1 MPAQSKT
8 EKGTDKNDGA
18 TPMRN
23 TRNEKFAQLVAT
35 GAVLEEAYVAS
46 GYATTRARQA
56 SDRLRKRE
64 DVAARILYLQEM
76 SAVSL
81 SQAFVFNRQW
91 VLEKLKMIF
100 EDAYEDR
107 EYSPSIRALELIGKE
122 LSMFADRV
130 DTTLR
135 WDGDPAKLDDRAAAR
150 LTEYLERLA
159 YGDDAAAIKAERDQ
173 HLLSQGLL
181 IEAPVPDEPQN
192 VKRANNE
199 SVVSPGAVHEAR
211 EAQTDHISHPG
222 KMMLRRSWAQVSDK
236 AERARLAEEWMAKGP
251 ALPDGLAKEER
262 VAWLDA
268 HWPLD
273 DEY

>member
-18 TPMRN
+18 TPLRN

-35 GAVLEEAYVAS
+35 GSVLEAAYVAS
-46 GYATTRARQA
+46 GYAPTRARQA
-56 SDRLRKRE
+56 AARLRLRE
-64 DVAARILYLQEM
+64 DVAARIAYLQEM

-81 SQAFVFNRQW
+81 SQAFVLNKQW
-91 VLEKLKMIF
+91 VLEKLKAVF
-100 EDAYEDR
+100 EDAYKDR
-107 EYSPSIRALELIGKE
+107 EYSPSIRALELVGKE
-122 LSMFADRV
+122 LGMFTDRV

-181 IEAPVPDEPQN
+181 IEANSEEGPMLTMDVQEVKEP
-192 VKRANNE
+192 A
-199 SVVSPGAVHEAR
+199 P
-211 EAQTDHISHPG
+211 
-222 KMMLRRSWAQVSDK
+222 RRSWASVTDP
-236 AERARLAEEWMAKGP
+236 AERSRLAAEWMAKGP
-251 ALPDGLAKEER
+251 PMPDLPKQERLAWVDKN
-262 VAWLDA
+262 
-268 HWPLD
+268 WPLD
-273 DEY
+273 EEY